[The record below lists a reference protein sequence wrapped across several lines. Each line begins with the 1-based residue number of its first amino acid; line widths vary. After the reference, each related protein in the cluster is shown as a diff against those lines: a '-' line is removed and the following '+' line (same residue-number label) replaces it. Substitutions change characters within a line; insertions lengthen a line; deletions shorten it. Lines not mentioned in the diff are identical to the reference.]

1 MVMGDW
7 EPVTSRESPL
17 TAFNPMLTNA
27 QREFN
32 SSEMGDI
39 IIKEDLAVT
48 NYESRIT
55 NHELRHDRSREE
67 PHETS

>member
-17 TAFNPMLTNA
+17 TAINPMLTNA

-32 SSEMGDI
+32 SSEMGNI
-39 IIKEDLAVT
+39 IIKADLAVT
-48 NYESRIT
+48 NHKPQTT
-55 NHELRHDRSREE
+55 NHESQ
-67 PHETS
+67 TTA